1 MDQALRHGLAEGE
14 FLGAP
19 FHRVDMDRALALAN
33 RAMRDHQRLQ
43 HCDINVAKI
52 IQMRSDPDLARY
64 VRESDI
70 VCIDG
75 AGVMLGCRVL
85 GIPTG
90 GRVTGVDLMMR
101 TLDLCEHA
109 GFRPYFFGARQEVV
123 EAVAERLAKT
133 HPNLKLAGYR
143 NGYFRKEDEAAIVA
157 EIRASGA
164 DCLFVGITSPI
175 KERFLFEHRDALG
188 VPFQLGVG
196 GALDVLAGKVR
207 RAPRFVQAIGME
219 WLFRVLQ
226 EPRRLFWRYLS
237 TNTRFGMLLLGALLR
252 KCLRPDRNDQNGQ
265 RPPAS

>member
-1 MDQALRHGLAEGE
+1 MLEALKHDLPKGE
-14 FLGAP
+14 FLDAP

-33 RAMRDHQRLQ
+33 RAMRDRKRLQ

-52 IQMRSDPDLARY
+52 IQMRSDPELARH

-75 AGVMLGCRVL
+75 AGVMLGARIL
-85 GIPTG
+85 GVQTG

-101 TLDLCEHA
+101 TLDMCERS
-109 GFRPYFFGARQEVV
+109 GFKPYFLGARQDVV
-123 EAVAERLAKT
+123 EAVAAKLGRT
-133 HPNLKLAGYR
+133 HPDLKIAGYR
-143 NGYFRKEDEAAIVA
+143 NGYFRKEDEAGIVA
-157 EIRASGA
+157 DIRASGA

-175 KERFLFEHRDALG
+175 KERFLFEHRDALD
-188 VPFQLGVG
+188 VPFQIGVG
-196 GALDVLAGKVR
+196 GAFDVLAGKVR

-226 EPRRLFWRYLS
+226 EPRRLFWRYLT
-237 TNTRFGMLLLGALLR
+237 TNTRFGMLLLGALLGKR
-252 KCLRPDRNDQNGQ
+252 SRPAPDDQNGQ